1 MHRGQALDAALL
13 ELGWHDALGHDTQTA
28 VATLFSLQGSEHTSS
43 ASLDHVLTL
52 RLGLERALATRCRTA
67 RARAGGPTRRAT
79 TATVSS
85 SAAWA
90 APRLQDHEETI
101 VVARDGDATVVV
113 VVPTAALT
121 VRRIHGMDAEL
132 ELVEVTATLDVIEAR
147 QNCRPRR
154 GRPRSLWAN
163 WPWGTN
169 WSAPPGRCWSWPGD
183 THVER
188 AQFGQFIGKFQA
200 VRHRLAEALVA
211 IEAADAMLGAAWEDE
226 SPTAAAV
233 AKALA
238 GRAARTAA
246 RHCQQVLA
254 GIGFTSEHELHR
266 YIRSVLVLDE
276 LFGGSRTLTTALG
289 VELLTTQQL
298 PALVPL

>member
-1 MHRGQALDAALL
+1 MTGDRLVVRGLGSAAL
-13 ELGWHDALGHDTQTA
+13 E
-28 VATLFSLQGSEHTSS
+28 
-43 ASLDHVLTL
+43 
-52 RLGLERALATRCRTA
+52 
-67 RARAGGPTRRAT
+67 
-79 TATVSS
+79 
-85 SAAWA
+85 
-90 APRLQDHEETI
+90 DHEETI
-101 VVARDGDATVVV
+101 VVARDGHATVVV
-113 VVPTAALT
+113 VVPTAALA

-132 ELVEVTATLDVIEAR
+132 ELVEVTATLDVIEAQQTLSSTAWPSSVALCQLAVGYELVGAAR
-147 QNCRPRR
+147 KMLELARR
-154 GRPRSLWAN
+154 HAL
-163 WPWGTN
+163 
-169 WSAPPGRCWSWPGD
+169 
-183 THVER
+183 ER

-226 SPTAAAV
+226 SPTSAAV

-238 GRAARTAA
+238 GRAARTTA

-266 YIRSVLVLDE
+266 YIRSVLVLNE

-289 VELLTTQQL
+289 VELLTTQRL